1 MRRSSLK
8 RTRAPGRRTPLKRRT
23 PSGGASPAASDGRR
37 ASAEQRAKVAGQAC
51 LVCGRSGV
59 DPAHV
64 IPRSL
69 GGCDRPDCVVPLC
82 REHHRAYDTGRL
94 DLLSHLEPH
103 WQRELAH
110 AVEHAGL
117 LGALRRLTGRRDARA

>member
-1 MRRSSLK
+1 M
-8 RTRAPGRRTPLKRRT
+8 
-23 PSGGASPAASDGRR
+23 
-37 ASAEQRAKVAGQAC
+37 
-51 LVCGRSGV
+51 V

-69 GGCDRPDCVVPLC
+69 GGCNRLDCVVPLC

-94 DLLSHLEPH
+94 DLLRYLEPN
-103 WQRELAH
+103 WRRELAH